1 MVVLI
6 LADGDASTRVQL
18 DGAWPDWDA
27 GLDFVIAADGGARLA
42 EGLGV
47 AIDLWVGDGD
57 SLGEEALL
65 DLAERGIAIERSR
78 ADKDASDTELAV
90 EAALARGAEAIVIVG
105 AIGGPRIDHALANI
119 ALIARPDLLGRVSIL
134 DARSRIAA
142 IGSAGSGQSIAH
154 RSLNG
159 AVGDL
164 VSLLAFDDQV
174 SGVTTVG
181 LEYALTREPLELGSS
196 RGLSNVIEREG
207 AAVSIEGGRLLV
219 VESPARL

>member
-6 LADGDASTRVQL
+6 LADGDASTRAQL
-18 DGAWPDWDA
+18 DGAWPDWDV
-27 GLDFVIAADGGARLA
+27 GLDLVIAADGGARLA

-57 SLGEEALL
+57 SLGEDALL

-78 ADKDASDTELAV
+78 ADKDASDTQLAV

-119 ALIARPDLLGRVSIL
+119 TLIARPDLLGRVTIL
-134 DARSRIAA
+134 DRRSRITA
-142 IGSAGSGQSIAH
+142 IGPAGSGQNIAR
-154 RSLNG
+154 RSLDG

-164 VSLLAFDDQV
+164 VSLLPIGDRV
-174 SGVTTVG
+174 IGVTTVG
-181 LEYALTREPLELGSS
+181 LQYPLENEPLELGSS

-219 VESPARL
+219 IESPARL